1 MPNNQTSVKR
11 QIAETLS
18 RGTRSVEQHI
28 ADTLRACG
36 AFEGDLTSRDL
47 EPILKNVVFTL
58 VDEQRFAGIDVPI
71 THNVSQMQVEIVAQQ
86 ANVFCEVHVHA
97 PIVAFLQF
105 TYTLENHPKVSGKL
119 RLKGGDVVVKEN
131 TRSLDFAAKAALRI
145 LNVRAIARRELSEPN
160 EIIRRTLPVQLERAG
175 IKAKLDRIELTF
187 NGSGSLHVLLT
198 LDD

>member
-1 MPNNQTSVKR
+1 MPRTQPNVKR
-11 QIAETLS
+11 QIVENLG
-18 RGTRSVEQHI
+18 RGTRTVEQHI

-36 AFEGDLTSRDL
+36 EFEGDLTSHDL

-71 THNVSQMQVEIVAQQ
+71 THNVSQMQVEIVSEQ

-105 TYTLENHPKVSGKL
+105 SYTLENHPKNAGKL
-119 RLKGGDVVVKEN
+119 RLKGGDVTVKEN

-160 EIIRRTLPVQLERAG
+160 EIIRRTLPSQLERAG
-175 IKAKLDRIELTF
+175 IDAKLDRIELTF
-187 NGSGSLHVLLT
+187 NGNGALRVLLT